1 MVVGEL
7 GATAMGNCNASGEAS
22 GEDKQRRVLEADLKR
37 LALEN
42 QREKQKINLRVQR
55 LDEADEVRD
64 SYTVIPGML

>member
-1 MVVGEL
+1 
-7 GATAMGNCNASGEAS
+7 MGNCNASGEAS

-64 SYTVIPGML
+64 SCTVIAGML